1 MPLLVSCRHCKR
13 PVVMVPRLT
22 EREVVWLWDHLASC
36 DSDALSLDDQVIR
49 PGVENLLRHFRVIE
63 IDGRVGVDRA
73 PSFEL
78 RRVLAQELRERGR
91 DGHDDDAREVG
102 LSTILAG
109 DFSAPNLM
117 PILRQK
123 SGCAHFHRS

>member
-36 DSDALSLDDQVIR
+36 DSDALSLDDQFIR

-63 IDGRVGVDRA
+63 LDGRVGVDRA
-73 PSFEL
+73 
-78 RRVLAQELRERGR
+78 AGNGGR
-91 DGHDDDAREVG
+91 YAR
-102 LSTILAG
+102 
-109 DFSAPNLM
+109 
-117 PILRQK
+117 
-123 SGCAHFHRS
+123 